1 MQEIV
6 SKAYILAS
14 KNGFC
19 KIVRL
24 FCWEHGAVM
33 FENATEYLNFLR
45 NLPFDFSAF
54 EGVRERD
61 RKVVVSVGKSAAYM
75 YEKFVLQYPE
85 AAHLPVFAV
94 LPAGSE
100 TGSLK
105 KENVVFSSHPHITE
119 KSFEA
124 AEKLINFIKKHDPEN
139 VIVLLSGGSSAL
151 IEKSKNEKEAV
162 EINEML
168 LKSGLPIT
176 EINRRRSEYSLIK
189 NGKLAEMFGGV
200 EWFVFV
206 ASDIPFE
213 NGEKFVGSMPFFRE
227 DLENTYLFKCAD
239 SDLLH
244 DALIRLLPEN
254 TESFRRFTGSVSE
267 LETLLLSRIEA
278 GAEAVLITGEPLLKI
293 SSKNAGRGG
302 RMSHFALT
310 MLPFLKEGMKLFAL
324 SSDGIDGNSPF
335 AGAIAEGGLQNIP
348 GNEIASALKNYNSAE
363 LLDKYGMAV
372 KSGYTGL
379 NLNDFVIFL
388 RKNRS

>member
-1 MQEIV
+1 MQTTERTTQSAELSI
-6 SKAYILAS
+6 
-14 KNGFC
+14 
-19 KIVRL
+19 
-24 FCWEHGAVM
+24 M
-33 FENATEYLNFLR
+33 FESAKEYLNFLHSF
-45 NLPFDFSAF
+45 PFDFSAF
-54 EGVRERD
+54 ESVRDKD

-85 AAHLPVFAV
+85 AAELPVFAV
-94 LPAGSE
+94 LPLGSDC
-100 TGSLK
+100 GILK
-105 KENVVFSSHPHITE
+105 KEDVVFSSHPHLTE

-124 AEKLINFIKKHDPEN
+124 AEKLINFIKKHNPEN

-151 IEKSKNEKEAV
+151 IEKSLNEKEAV

-176 EINRRRSEYSLIK
+176 EINKKRSEYSLIK

-213 NGEKFVGSMPFFRE
+213 NGEKAVGSMPFFRE
-227 DLENTYLFKCAD
+227 NLANARLFKCAD
-239 SDLLH
+239 SDSLH
-244 DALIRLLPEN
+244 DALLGLLPEN
-254 TESFRRFTGSVSE
+254 TESFRRFTGSVDE
-267 LETLLLSRIEA
+267 LKNLLLMRIEA
-278 GAEAVLITGEPLLKI
+278 GAEAVLVTGEPLLKI
-293 SSKNAGRGG
+293 NSENAGTGG

-310 MLPFLKEGMKLFAL
+310 MLPFLKAGMKLFAL

-335 AGAIAEGGLQNIP
+335 AGAIVEGGLQNIP
-348 GNEIASALKNYNSAE
+348 GNEIASALENYNSAE
-363 LLDKYGMAV
+363 LLDKYRMTV

>member
-1 MQEIV
+1 
-6 SKAYILAS
+6 
-14 KNGFC
+14 
-19 KIVRL
+19 
-24 FCWEHGAVM
+24 M
-33 FENATEYLNFLR
+33 FENAGGYLDFLR
-45 NLPFDFSAF
+45 TLPFDFSAF
-54 EGVRERD
+54 ESIRERD

-75 YEKFVLQYPE
+75 YEKFVSQYPE
-85 AAHLPVFAV
+85 AAELPVFAV
-94 LPAGSE
+94 LPFGSE
-100 TGSLK
+100 RGMLK
-105 KENVVFSSHPHITE
+105 KEDVIFSSHPHLTE

-124 AEKLINFIKKHDPEN
+124 AEKLINFIKKHNPEN

-168 LKSGLPIT
+168 LKSGLPII

-227 DLENTYLFKCAD
+227 DLKNTALFKCAD
-239 SDLLH
+239 SDSLH

-267 LETLLLSRIEA
+267 LKTLLLSRIEA

-335 AGAIAEGGLQNIP
+335 AGAIVEGGLKTIP
-348 GNEIASALKNYNSAE
+348 ENEIVSALENYNSAD

>member
-1 MQEIV
+1 
-6 SKAYILAS
+6 
-14 KNGFC
+14 
-19 KIVRL
+19 
-24 FCWEHGAVM
+24 M
-33 FENATEYLNFLR
+33 FENAVGYIDFLR
-45 NLPFDFSAF
+45 TLPFDFSAF
-54 EGVRERD
+54 ETLRAES

-75 YEKFVLQYPE
+75 YEKFVSHYPE

-94 LPAGSE
+94 LPLGSE
-100 TGSLK
+100 TGILK
-105 KENVVFSSHPHITE
+105 KEDVVFSSHPHLTE

-124 AEKLINFIKKHDPEN
+124 AEKLINFIKTHNPEN

-151 IEKSKNEKEAV
+151 IEKSKNEKEVV

-168 LKSGLPIT
+168 LKSGFPIT
-176 EINRRRSEYSLIK
+176 EINKKRGEYSLIK
-189 NGKLAEMFGGV
+189 NGKLAEMFGSV
-200 EWFVFV
+200 DWFVFV

-213 NGEKFVGSMPFFRE
+213 NGEKAVGSMPFFRE
-227 DLENTYLFKCAD
+227 DLKNARLFKCAD
-239 SDLLH
+239 SDSLH

-267 LETLLLSRIEA
+267 LKTLLLGRIEA
-278 GAEAVLITGEPLLKI
+278 GSEAVLVTGEPLLKI

-335 AGAIAEGGLQNIP
+335 AGSIVEGALKTIP
-348 GNEIASALKNYNSAE
+348 ENEIASALASYDSAA
-363 LLDKYGMAV
+363 LLDKYGMTV

>member
-1 MQEIV
+1 
-6 SKAYILAS
+6 
-14 KNGFC
+14 
-19 KIVRL
+19 
-24 FCWEHGAVM
+24 M
-33 FENATEYLNFLR
+33 FESAKEYLNFLR
-45 NLPFDFSAF
+45 NLPFDLSAF
-54 EGVRERD
+54 ESVRERD
-61 RKVVVSVGKSAAYM
+61 RKLVVSVGKSAAYM
-75 YEKFVLQYPE
+75 YEKFVSHYPE
-85 AAHLPVFAV
+85 TAHLPVFAV

-100 TGSLK
+100 IGSLK
-105 KENVVFSSHPHITE
+105 KENIVFSSHPHLTE

-124 AEKLINFIKKHDPEN
+124 AEKLINFIKIHEPEN

-151 IEKSKNEKEAV
+151 IEKSLNEKEAV
-162 EINEML
+162 ELNEML

-189 NGKLAEMFGGV
+189 NGKLAEMFGSV
-200 EWFVFV
+200 NWFVFV

-227 DLENTYLFKCAD
+227 DLKNARLFKCAD
-239 SDLLH
+239 SDSLH

-254 TESFRRFTGSVSE
+254 TESFRRFTGSVDE
-267 LETLLLSRIEA
+267 LKTLILNRIEA
-278 GAEAVLITGEPLLKI
+278 GVESVLVTGEPLLKI
-293 SSKNAGRGG
+293 SSKNAGTGG

-335 AGAIAEGGLQNIP
+335 AGAIVEGGLQNIP
-348 GNEIASALKNYNSAE
+348 ENEVASALENYNSAE
-363 LLDKYGMAV
+363 LLDKYGLAV

>member
-1 MQEIV
+1 
-6 SKAYILAS
+6 
-14 KNGFC
+14 
-19 KIVRL
+19 
-24 FCWEHGAVM
+24 M
-33 FENATEYLNFLR
+33 FESAKEYLNFLHSF
-45 NLPFDFSAF
+45 PFDFSAF
-54 EGVRERD
+54 ESLRAES
-61 RKVVVSVGKSAAYM
+61 RKVVISVGKSAAYM

-85 AAHLPVFAV
+85 AVELPVFAV
-94 LPAGSE
+94 LPAGSDC
-100 TGSLK
+100 GILK
-105 KENVVFSSHPHITE
+105 KEDVVFSSHPHLTE

-124 AEKLINFIKKHDPEN
+124 AEKLINFIKNHNPEN

-151 IEKSKNEKEAV
+151 IEKSGNEKEAV

-176 EINRRRSEYSLIK
+176 EINKKRSEYSLIK

-213 NGEKFVGSMPFFRE
+213 NGEKFVGSMPFFRD
-227 DLENTYLFKCAD
+227 DLKNTHLFKCAD
-239 SDLLH
+239 SDSLH
-244 DALIRLLPEN
+244 DALILLLPEN
-254 TESFRRFTGSVSE
+254 TESVRRFTGSISE
-267 LETLLLSRIEA
+267 LRTLLLSRIEA
-278 GAEAVLITGEPLLKI
+278 GAEAVLVTGEPLLKI
-293 SSKNAGRGG
+293 SLRNAGRGG

-324 SSDGIDGNSPF
+324 SSDGIDGNSHF

-348 GNEIASALKNYNSAE
+348 ENEIASALENYNSAE
-363 LLDKYGMAV
+363 LLDKYGMTV

-379 NLNDFVIFL
+379 NLNDFIIFL

>member
-1 MQEIV
+1 
-6 SKAYILAS
+6 
-14 KNGFC
+14 
-19 KIVRL
+19 
-24 FCWEHGAVM
+24 M
-33 FENATEYLNFLR
+33 FESAKEYLNFLHSFH
-45 NLPFDFSAF
+45 FDFSAF
-54 EGVRERD
+54 ESIRDKD

-85 AAHLPVFAV
+85 AAELPVFAV

-105 KENVVFSSHPHITE
+105 KENVVFSSHPHLTE

-124 AEKLINFIKKHDPEN
+124 AEKLINFIKKHNPEN
-139 VIVLLSGGSSAL
+139 VIVLSSGGSSAL
-151 IEKSKNEKEAV
+151 IEKSLNEKEAV

-176 EINRRRSEYSLIK
+176 EINKKRSEYSLIK

-200 EWFVFV
+200 EWCVFV

-213 NGEKFVGSMPFFRE
+213 NGEKFVGSMPFFR
-227 DLENTYLFKCAD
+227 DNLANTRLFKCAD
-239 SDLLH
+239 SDSLH
-244 DALIRLLPEN
+244 DALLRLLPEN
-254 TESFRRFTGSVSE
+254 TESFRRFSGSVSE
-267 LETLLLSRIEA
+267 LKTLLLSRIEA
-278 GAEAVLITGEPLLKI
+278 GAESILVTGEPLLKI

-310 MLPFLKEGMKLFAL
+310 MLPFLREGMKLFAL

-348 GNEIASALKNYNSAE
+348 ENEIASALENYNSAE
-363 LLDKYGMAV
+363 LLDKYGLAV

>member
-1 MQEIV
+1 MLTTERTTQSAELSI
-6 SKAYILAS
+6 
-14 KNGFC
+14 
-19 KIVRL
+19 
-24 FCWEHGAVM
+24 M
-33 FENATEYLNFLR
+33 FDPATEYLNFLR

-54 EGVRERD
+54 ESLRAES
-61 RKVVVSVGKSAAYM
+61 RKVMISVGKSAAYM
-75 YEKFVLQYPE
+75 YEKFVSQYPE
-85 AAHLPVFAV
+85 AAELPVFAV
-94 LPAGSE
+94 LPLGSE

-105 KENVVFSSHPHITE
+105 KENVVFSSHPHLTE

-124 AEKLINFIKKHDPEN
+124 AEKLINFIKKHNPEN

-151 IEKSKNEKEAV
+151 IEKSVNEKEAV
-162 EINEML
+162 DINEML

-176 EINRRRSEYSLIK
+176 EINKKRSEYSLIK
-189 NGKLAEMFGGV
+189 NGKLAGMFAQIN
-200 EWFVFV
+200 WFVFV

-227 DLENTYLFKCAD
+227 DLKNARLFKCAD
-239 SDLLH
+239 SDSLH
-244 DALIRLLPEN
+244 DALLRLLPEN

-267 LETLLLSRIEA
+267 LKTLLLSRIEA
-278 GAEAVLITGEPLLKI
+278 GAESVLITGEPLLKI
-293 SSKNAGRGG
+293 SSKNAGIGG

-310 MLPFLKEGMKLFAL
+310 MHPFLKEGMKLFAL

-335 AGAIAEGGLQNIP
+335 AGAIVEGGLQNIP
-348 GNEIASALKNYNSAE
+348 ENEIVSALENYNSAE
-363 LLDKYGMAV
+363 LLDKYGMVV